1 MVYPSTP
8 ILKCLY
14 QTFIEYERLWLSNN
28 EYFMGGED
36 YGASWNSKGLIL
48 KLNRQLLEA
57 FQWYEKVIG
66 IFLTSLT
73 FF

>member
-1 MVYPSTP
+1 
-8 ILKCLY
+8 
-14 QTFIEYERLWLSNN
+14 
-28 EYFMGGED
+28 MGGED